1 MTSSVQVLT
10 DPSKVNTIVNWP
22 SFINI
27 KDIQSFLGFANFYRR
42 FIYRYSRL
50 AAPLTN
56 LTRKETPFN
65 WSDQYQDTFEKL
77 KKAFTSKIIL
87 RYYNPDLK
95 IVVETDALDYISG
108 GILS

>member
-1 MTSSVQVLT
+1 M

-22 SFINI
+22 SLINI
-27 KDIQSFLGFANFYRR
+27 KDIQRFLGFANFYCR

-65 WSDQYQDTFEKL
+65 QSDQCQDTFEKF

>member
-1 MTSSVQVLT
+1 MDL
-10 DPSKVNTIVNWP
+10 SKVNTIVNQP
-22 SFINI
+22 SLINI
-27 KDIQSFLGFANFYRR
+27 KDVQSFLGFTNFYRR

-56 LTRKETPFN
+56 PIRKEIPFN
-65 WSDQYQDTFEKL
+65 QSDQCQDAFEKL

-87 RYYNPDLK
+87 RYYNPNFK

-108 GILS
+108 RILS